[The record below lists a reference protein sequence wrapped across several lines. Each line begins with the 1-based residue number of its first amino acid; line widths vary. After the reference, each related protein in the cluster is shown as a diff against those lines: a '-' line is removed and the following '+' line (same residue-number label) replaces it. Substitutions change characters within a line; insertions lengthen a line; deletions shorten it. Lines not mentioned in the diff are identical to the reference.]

1 MARYTGPKCKLCRR
15 EGTKL
20 FLKGDRCYSDKC
32 AMEKKKYPPG
42 EQGRS
47 RFSRRSN
54 YRVQLREKQRLSRM
68 YQLLER
74 QFRNYFKKAD
84 RMNGITGENLL
95 RLLEGRLDNLVYR
108 MGFAPSRSAAR
119 QLVLHGHFSV
129 NGRKVNIPSYQ
140 LKVGDRV
147 APRKKSRDLGVIKE
161 SIKSL
166 GSRSTVPYISVDVS
180 KMEGVYTE
188 IPTRENIPVPVKENL
203 IVELYSK

>member
-1 MARYTGPKCKLCRR
+1 MARYTGPRCKLCRR

-32 AMEKKKYPPG
+32 AMEKRQYPPG
-42 EQGRS
+42 EHGRS

-54 YRVQLREKQRLSRM
+54 YRVQLREKQKLRRM

-84 RMNGITGENLL
+84 RMKGITGENLL
-95 RLLEGRLDNLVYR
+95 RLLEGRLDNMVYR

-119 QLVLHGHFSV
+119 QLVLHGHFTV
-129 NGRKVNIPSYQ
+129 NGKKVNIPSYQ

-147 APRKKSRDLGVIKE
+147 SPKNKSRDLVVIKE

-188 IPTRENIPVPVKENL
+188 LPNRDIMPIPVEENL